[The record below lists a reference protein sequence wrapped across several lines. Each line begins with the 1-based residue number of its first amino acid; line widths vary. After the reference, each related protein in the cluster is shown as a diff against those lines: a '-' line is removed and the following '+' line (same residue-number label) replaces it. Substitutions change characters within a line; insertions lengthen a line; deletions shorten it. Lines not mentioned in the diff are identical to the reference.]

1 MPTFQFRLATLL
13 RLREAARDERRN
25 LLAEALRAEE
35 LVVRRIAELDGEL
48 AALRAQRLHAA
59 RPGETVD
66 VDSLNDTARYEMI
79 LKLERQS
86 ADQQRQ
92 VVAAE
97 AEKRRE
103 ALVAADREVRVL
115 ERLRET
121 QLERHRQEE
130 DRREFQRLD
139 ELAVIRHQPREVV

>member
-25 LLAEALRAEE
+25 LLTEALRAEE
-35 LVVRRIAELDGEL
+35 LVVQRIAELDGEL

-59 RPGETVD
+59 RPGATVD

-92 VVAAE
+92 AVAAE

-130 DRREFQRLD
+130 GRREFQRLD
-139 ELAVIRHQPREVV
+139 ELAVIRHQPREAV